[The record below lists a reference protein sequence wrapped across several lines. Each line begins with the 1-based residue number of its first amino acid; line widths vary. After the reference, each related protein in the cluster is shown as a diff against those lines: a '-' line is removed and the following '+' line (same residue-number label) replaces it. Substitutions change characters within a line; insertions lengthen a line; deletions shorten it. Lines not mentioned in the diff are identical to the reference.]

1 MNILG
6 VFDHITSV
14 LSDSWWT
21 YPLIFGIA
29 AGDAVLPI
37 LPGETAVVTGGV
49 LSSSTGLNLY
59 LVILCGA
66 LGAFAGDNV
75 MYLIGRWAGPWA
87 RRTVLSGARS
97 AKTLKWAEDQLDQ
110 RGGSIIIV
118 ARFIPGGRTATT
130 FVAGTTE
137 YPYRKFAVA
146 DAVGATVWSIY
157 NALIG
162 RIGGATFEDQT
173 WKALLLAFAVALLG
187 AGVIEGVRH
196 LVNRRRSGRG
206 DEPAEQRQADQPDAP
221 GYAERGNGTTVRSP
235 RSSGDRA
242 PDS

>member
-1 MNILG
+1 MSLLG
-6 VFDHITSV
+6 VFDQVTTV

-49 LSSSTGLNLY
+49 LSSHTGLNLL
-59 LVILCGA
+59 LVIVAGA
-66 LGAFAGDNV
+66 LGAFVGDSV

-87 RRTVLSGARS
+87 RRTVLSGERS
-97 AKTLKWAEDQLDQ
+97 AKTLRWAEDQLRE
-110 RGGSIIIV
+110 RGGSIIVV

-130 FVAGTTE
+130 FVSGTTE
-137 YPYRKFAVA
+137 YPYRKFAAA
-146 DAVGATVWSIY
+146 DAIGATLWSIY

-162 RIGGATFEDQT
+162 RIGGATFENQT
-173 WKALLLAFAVALLG
+173 WKALLLAFAVALVG
-187 AGVIEGVRH
+187 AGLIEGVRH
-196 LVNRRRSGRG
+196 LLSRRSRHSNEPGR
-206 DEPAEQRQADQPDAP
+206 EQHADQADAS
-221 GYAERGNGTTVRSP
+221 GYADRGHDTTVPSP

>member
-1 MNILG
+1 MSILG
-6 VFDHITSV
+6 VFDQVTSV

-49 LSSSTGLNLY
+49 L
-59 LVILCGA
+59 LVIVCGA
-66 LGAFAGDNV
+66 LGAFAGDSV

-87 RRTVLSGARS
+87 RRTLLSGARS
-97 AKTLKWAEDQLDQ
+97 AKTLKWAEDQLKQ
-110 RGGSIIIV
+110 RGASIIVV

-137 YPYRKFAVA
+137 YPYRKFAMA
-146 DAVGATVWSIY
+146 DAIGATLWSIY

-162 RIGGATFEDQT
+162 RIGGATFENQT
-173 WKALLLAFAVALLG
+173 WKALLLAFAVALVG
-187 AGVIEGVRH
+187 AGIIEGVRH
-196 LVNRRRSGRG
+196 LMNRRSHDGAGSSRKDDGT
-206 DEPAEQRQADQPDAP
+206 PAEAP
-221 GYAERGNGTTVRSP
+221 GYASRGNDTTVRSP